1 MAENKEQNE
10 KNWSLKDFNYPVPE
24 HAKKFGYTVGGVTL
38 TGFALL
44 IITGII
50 MAFFIT
56 PTVNQANQ
64 SVWELASNPWGFW
77 LRSFHRWLAEAVMFL
92 IILHMSRIIFT
103 GSYRGKRKLNWFF
116 GIVLFLITF
125 VFFFSG
131 TVVKWD
137 QEGYEAFQHS
147 IEALELL
154 PVFGPLLAEFV
165 SGTAVVMRMF
175 VTHTLVLPLLL
186 LIFLIPHL
194 ILMKLNGLSPLP
206 GKETTRTITFSEHV
220 KKIFAWSFVI
230 YGFIGYLAMQFP
242 AVLYPGPYSG
252 VEITKPP
259 WLFLVLYQF
268 EDWLGL
274 STLLILPLFITLGLV
289 LLPYIDSKKDD
300 YSLIRKT
307 VVWGYLII
315 VAIFITF
322 IINVAISPPVQHLA
336 M

>member
-1 MAENKEQNE
+1 MADNKKQDEM
-10 KNWSLKDFNYPVPE
+10 NWSLRDFNYSVPE
-24 HAKKFGYTVGGVTL
+24 HAKRFGYTVGGVTL
-38 TGFALL
+38 MGFVLL

-56 PTVNQANQ
+56 PTINQAHQ
-64 SVWELASNPWGFW
+64 SVSELASNPWGFW
-77 LRSFHRWLAEAVMFL
+77 LRSFHRWLAEAVIFL

-116 GIVLFLITF
+116 GIGLFLITLI
-125 VFFFSG
+125 FFFSG

-147 IEALELL
+147 VEALKLL
-154 PVFGPLLAEFV
+154 PIIGTLLAEFV
-165 SGTAVVMRMF
+165 TGTTVVMRMF
-175 VTHTLVLPLLL
+175 VTHTLVLPFLL

-194 ILMKLNGLSPLP
+194 VLIKLNGLSPLP
-206 GKETTRTITFSEHV
+206 GKKTTRTITFYEHV
-220 KKIFAWSFVI
+220 KKIFGWSFVI

-242 AVLYPGPYSG
+242 AVLYPGPFAG

-259 WLFLVLYQF
+259 WMFLVLYQF
-268 EDWLGL
+268 EDWFGI
-274 STLLILPLFITLGLV
+274 STLLIIPLLIVIGLV
-289 LLPYIDSKKDD
+289 LLPYIDSRKDD
-300 YSLIRKT
+300 YSLIRKI
-307 VVWGYLII
+307 VVWGYIII

>member
-1 MAENKEQNE
+1 MADNKKQNE
-10 KNWSLKDFNYPVPE
+10 TNWSFSDFNYSVPE
-24 HAKKFGYTVGGVTL
+24 HSKKFGYTIGGITL
-38 TGFALL
+38 IGFVLL

-56 PTVNQANQ
+56 PTVDQAHQ
-64 SVWELASNPWGFW
+64 SVIKLISNPWGLW
-77 LRSFHRWLAEAVMFL
+77 LHSFHRWLAEAVMFL

-103 GSYRGKRKLNWFF
+103 GSYRGQRKINWFF
-116 GIVLFLITF
+116 GIALFLITF

-131 TVVKWD
+131 TVTKWD

-147 IEALELL
+147 VEAMELL
-154 PVFGPLLAEFV
+154 PIIGSVLAEFI

-175 VTHTLVLPLLL
+175 VTHTIVLPLILF
-186 LIFLIPHL
+186 IFLIPHL
-194 ILMKLNGLSPLP
+194 ALVKLNGLSPLP
-206 GKETTRTITFSEHV
+206 GKKNIRTITFYDHV
-220 KKIFAWSFVI
+220 KKIFAWSSVI

-242 AVLYPGPYSG
+242 AILYPGPYAG

-268 EDWLGL
+268 EDWLGI
-274 STLLILPLFITLGLV
+274 STLLVLPLLIVLGLV
-289 LLPYIDSKKDD
+289 LVPYIDSRPDD
-300 YSLIRKT
+300 FSVTRKI
-307 VVWGYLII
+307 VVWGYIII